1 MYIQNNPHSIKME
14 NKWHKTIGK
23 VNRGE
28 FRIVVAS
35 GIKERDT
42 TGERYT
48 GDLVVFIK
56 LTWWV
61 LVIFLHSLYI
71 DDTSSFVGGCQ
82 KMETTESAVNGMV
95 P

>member
-1 MYIQNNPHSIKME
+1 MVDSQVFVSYITFLYIQNNPHSIKME

-28 FRIVVAS
+28 VRIVVAS

-61 LVIFLHSLYI
+61 LVTFFFIPY
-71 DDTSSFVGGCQ
+71 T
-82 KMETTESAVNGMV
+82 
-95 P
+95 